1 MAIVERA
8 KNICLKPAT
17 EWGVIAEEQTS
28 TADLYKRYV
37 IPLAAIGPLAGFVGN
52 SIVGRSI
59 PLVGTYRFPIGTGL
73 GIAVTTFVLALVGV
87 FVLSLIINA
96 LAPKFG
102 GEKNPAQ
109 ALKLAVYSYTPAWIA
124 GALQIVSML
133 ALLGLIAGLYG
144 LYLLYL
150 GLPRLMKCPPD
161 RAVGYTVVVVLCA
174 IGIGIVMSLV
184 GGAIAGPNLPAERAT
199 ADVQFDKDSAMG
211 KLQALGKAIEASNK
225 KMDTAQRSGDQA
237 AQTAAAMEAVGA
249 LMGGGKRVSP
259 VSIDQLKPFIP
270 ETFAGLPKKSSKAER
285 AGVAGMMIAKAEAGY
300 ADGGK
305 RASLDIADTGGASG
319 MLALAGWAGVQGEK
333 EDDNSFERT
342 QTVDGRLVHEKGS
355 KRGGS
360 NEFTIIL
367 GQRFIV
373 TAKGQGVDLATL
385 KTAVTALDLGKLE
398 GMKDVGVE
406 K

>member
-1 MAIVERA
+1 
-8 KNICLKPAT
+8 
-17 EWGVIAEEQTS
+17 
-28 TADLYKRYV
+28 
-37 IPLAAIGPLAGFVGN
+37 
-52 SIVGRSI
+52 
-59 PLVGTYRFPIGTGL
+59 VGTYRFPIGTGL
-73 GIAVTTFVLALVGV
+73 GIAITTFVMALVGV

-102 GEKNPAQ
+102 GEKDPAQ

-150 GLPRLMKCPPD
+150 GLPKLMKCPQD

-184 GGAIAGPNLPAERAT
+184 SGAIGGPNMAAGSFSGASAERA
-199 ADVQFDKDSAMG
+199 AGDVQFDKDSPMG
-211 KLQALGKAIEASNK
+211 KLQALGKAMEASTQ
-225 KMDTAQRSGDQA
+225 KMETARRSGDQA
-237 AQTAAAMEAVGA
+237 AQNAAAMEAVGA
-249 LMGGGKRVSP
+249 LMGGGKRVTP
-259 VSIDQLKPFIP
+259 VSIDQLKPFVP

-305 RASLDIADTGGASG
+305 RVSLDISDTGGASG

-333 EDDNSFERT
+333 EDDNGFERT

-360 NEFTIIL
+360 NEFTVIL

-373 TAKGQGVDLATL
+373 SAKGHGVDLAAL

-398 GMKDVGVE
+398 AMKDIGVQ

>member
-1 MAIVERA
+1 
-8 KNICLKPAT
+8 
-17 EWGVIAEEQTS
+17 
-28 TADLYKRYV
+28 
-37 IPLAAIGPLAGFVGN
+37 
-52 SIVGRSI
+52 
-59 PLVGTYRFPIGTGL
+59 VGTYRFPFGTGL
-73 GIAVTTFVLALVGV
+73 GIALTTFVMALVGV
-87 FVLSLIINA
+87 FVVSLIINA

-102 GEKNPAQ
+102 GEKNSAQ

-124 GALQIVSML
+124 GVLQIASML

-150 GLPRLMKCPPD
+150 GLPRLMKCPQD

-174 IGIGIVMSLV
+174 IGIGIVMSLIS
-184 GGAIAGPNLPAERAT
+184 GAIASPNLPAERAV
-199 ADVQFDKDSAMG
+199 AQVQFDKDSPMG
-211 KLQALGKAIEASNK
+211 KLQALGQAMEASNK
-225 KMDTAQRSGDQA
+225 KMEAAQRSGDQA

-285 AGVAGMMIAKAEAGY
+285 AGVAGLMISKAEAGY
-300 ADGGK
+300 TDGGK
-305 RASLDIADTGGASG
+305 RVSLDISDTGGASG

-333 EDDNSFERT
+333 EDDNGFERT
-342 QTVDGRLVHEKGS
+342 QTVDGRLLHEKGS

-360 NEFTIIL
+360 NEFTVIL

-373 TAKGQGVDLATL
+373 TAKGQGVDLAAL
-385 KTAVTALDLGKLE
+385 KTAVSALDLAKLE
-398 GMKDVGVE
+398 AMKDLGVQ